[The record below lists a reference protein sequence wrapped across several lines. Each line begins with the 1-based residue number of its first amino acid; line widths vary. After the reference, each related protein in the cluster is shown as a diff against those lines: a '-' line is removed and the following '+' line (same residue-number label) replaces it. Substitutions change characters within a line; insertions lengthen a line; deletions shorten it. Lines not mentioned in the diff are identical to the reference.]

1 MKRSLSLKRQLF
13 LFCFMHVGSLLCKLW
28 TAKMAFLFEFICG
41 VSAGLRLVSVE
52 PW

>member
-1 MKRSLSLKRQLF
+1 MKKSLSLKRQLF
-13 LFCFMHVGSLLCKLW
+13 LFCFVHIESLLCKLW